1 MIIHGTTLWYKYKKI
16 KFEEDIVKCDEKGPL
31 EAHAVVFWAAV
42 EHIVDYLVYC
52 RRAACRCTSC
62 RQWTTRPLLLS
73 RPIEYTTK
81 TAAWACDKTQGVTK
95 RTADTCDNCS
105 SSFNLA
111 AVRSFCFCCHYHW
124 VFVYAKTKTVADL
137 PLALESSCTKKVN
150 RHVGRDQLL
159 QLWHLASF
167 PEIIFIERGV
177 GCGGEDGVSRWD
189 RQVPQSFHQ
198 KKN

>member
-1 MIIHGTTLWYKYKKI
+1 M
-16 KFEEDIVKCDEKGPL
+16 
-31 EAHAVVFWAAV
+31 
-42 EHIVDYLVYC
+42 DYLVYC

-105 SSFNLA
+105 SSFDLA

-137 PLALESSCTKKVN
+137 PLALESSCTKKGQSTRWARPIVTIVTPCIFSRDN
-150 RHVGRDQLL
+150 FHRTGSWLWGGRWSVQMRS
-159 QLWHLASF
+159 ASS
-167 PEIIFIERGV
+167 PIL
-177 GCGGEDGVSRWD
+177 
-189 RQVPQSFHQ
+189 PP
-198 KKN
+198 KNELILFCF